1 MIVYPVPI
9 LPCWSDERATKIDM
23 QTLTFKNDPNRF
35 DEVKK
40 AQLKKW
46 VPILIVAF
54 GVGMYIAVSSKNNS
68 ADFLIATAP
77 FTVIFAFII
86 VSIRSFSI
94 ISRHKRRYESYR
106 LMIDD
111 NAIIRE
117 QMGSPVVR
125 FINKRYPAD
134 RER

>member
-1 MIVYPVPI
+1 MG
-9 LPCWSDERATKIDM
+9 TH
-23 QTLTFKNDPNRF
+23 
-35 DEVKK
+35 
-40 AQLKKW
+40 
-46 VPILIVAF
+46 PILIVAF

-125 FINKRYPAD
+125 LLISDILRIEKDRYGRFTIRGKNYSDVIDVAEQVENYNELEGILQRIKPFNV
-134 RER
+134 